1 MLLQIPVQVDFFKT
15 YSSVYIFHT
24 EPLRKAGIPIWVIIL
39 GILAICGILLAA
51 LLLRRK
57 LQEAPAAEDDGPLTR
72 NLMEEMSALIEA
84 KKQEIAALVEN
95 QRRFRTDR
103 DFVESIARKKDRVLP
118 GELVFIFKGR

>member
-1 MLLQIPVQVDFFKT
+1 MKEGLKERVFRAFTVALVLLVLVGGLVVAWPSYV
-15 YSSVYIFHT
+15 
-24 EPLRKAGIPIWVIIL
+24 RGR
-39 GILAICGILLAA
+39 A
-51 LLLRRK
+51 LKRRG
-57 LQEAPAAEDDGPLTR
+57 Q
-72 NLMEEMSALIEA
+72 EMSALIEA